1 MKFCSKTFPYMPCIY
16 VLTEFCLKILEY
28 LFEECISTE
37 TGWQYFHQI
46 VESLNYLHGKG
57 LIH

>member
-1 MKFCSKTFPYMPCIY
+1 MKFCSKAFPYMPCIY

-46 VESLNYLHGKG
+46 VESLTKLLKV
-57 LIH
+57 